1 MSHIIKLIILVIAI
15 LLILS
20 FFGISLQSIIESPAG
35 QANIQFVWNLILV
48 GWNWIVDFLVGLYD
62 AIAFWN

>member
-1 MSHIIKLIILVIAI
+1 MSHIIKLIILVIAV
-15 LLILS
+15 LLVLS
-20 FFGISLQSIIESPAG
+20 FFGISLQSIIDSPAG
-35 QANIQFVWNLILV
+35 QANIQFIWEIILI